1 MRKHIQRQRS
11 LPNFTAGVG
20 LVLLLVGGTHSSRAQ
35 TAPQPDLEELRRRDP
50 SVQTPSSEEQRRRNQ
65 ADLQERQRQLQAPNV
80 SLENKAAA
88 EALDGLS
95 LPSESPCFSIHRF
108 VLEVPPQLSPAT
120 RAIGASDFQFDNF
133 RFAQDY
139 LRKYEGACIGKS
151 GLDLIVKRLTNLVLK
166 RGYSTTRIGIPGQD
180 IANGE
185 LTLVLVPGVIREIR
199 FSDPALYGTWRNAF
213 PTGPG
218 KLLNLRD
225 LEQGLEQ
232 MKRIPSQDVDMQIVP
247 GDVPGESDVVIQVK
261 RSKPW
266 KFTGTLDDSGAK
278 GTGKLQA
285 GLNFAMDNP
294 LGLNDMFNIGL
305 STDADRKAGQRGT
318 SGNNVYYAIPA
329 GYWNFAV
336 SGSTYDYHQEVAGA
350 NQTFVSSGKS
360 RNLELKIAQLF
371 QRDQAQKNSWQFR
384 VGKRWNHS
392 YIEDTEIAAQE
403 RDTTF
408 AELAWVHTHYIGSA
422 QLDLTIANKWGVS
435 WFNGQTYARN
445 VLGQED
451 PTSNNLHYTLQT
463 IDATLSLPF
472 HIASQPLTYVG
483 TFHGQATRSQLYL
496 ADQFSIG
503 NRYTV
508 RGFDGELTLAAE
520 RGFYL
525 RNELDLPIASSGQI
539 GYLGLDYGQVYGP
552 SVRGWPATSD
562 RLGNPGLLGNKL
574 AGAAIGI
581 RGGLFGLNYDV
592 FSSWALYKPQGFST
606 AMPAVGFNL
615 SYQY

>member
-1 MRKHIQRQRS
+1 M
-11 LPNFTAGVG
+11 
-20 LVLLLVGGTHSSRAQ
+20 AQ
-35 TAPQPDLEELRRRDP
+35 TIQPPDLEELRRRDP
-50 SVQTPSSEEQRRRNQ
+50 SVQTPSSEEQRRRSQ
-65 ADLQERQRQLQAPNV
+65 GELQERQRLLQAPNV
-80 SLENKAAA
+80 SLEDKAAA
-88 EALDGLS
+88 EALEGLS
-95 LPSESPCFSIHRF
+95 LPSETPCFAIHQF
-108 VLEVPPQLSPAT
+108 VLEVPPQLSAAS
-120 RAIGASDFQFDNF
+120 RAAGASDLPFDHF

-139 LRKYEGACIGKS
+139 LRKYDGACVGKS
-151 GLDLIVKRLTNLVLK
+151 GLNLIVKRLTSQILA

-180 IANGE
+180 IAGGV
-185 LTLVLVPGVIREIR
+185 LKLVLVPGVIRTIR
-199 FSDPALYGTWRNAF
+199 FSDPNLYGTWRSAF

-218 KLLNLRD
+218 ELLNLRD

-247 GDVPGESDVVIQVK
+247 GEIPGESDVVIEVK

-285 GLNFAMDNP
+285 GLNFALDNP

-360 RNLELKIAQLF
+360 RNLELKVTQLF

-384 VGKRWNHS
+384 VGKRWNHA
-392 YIEDTEIAAQE
+392 YVEDTEIAVQE
-403 RDTTF
+403 RNTTF

-422 QLDLTIANKWGVS
+422 QLDFTFANKWGVN
-435 WFNGQTYARN
+435 WFNGQTYAKN
-445 VLGQED
+445 LLGQED
-451 PTSNNLHYTLQT
+451 SSTNNLHYTLQT
-463 IDATLSLPF
+463 VDATLSLPF
-472 HIASQPLTYVG
+472 HIASQPLTYIG
-483 TFHGQATRSQLYL
+483 TFRGQATRSPLYL
-496 ADQFSIG
+496 ADQLSFG

-508 RGFDGELTLAAE
+508 RGFDGELTLAGE
-520 RGFYL
+520 RGFYV
-525 RNELDLPIASSGQI
+525 RNELNLPIASSGQSA
-539 GYLGLDYGQVYGP
+539 YLGLDYGQVYGP
-552 SVRGWPATSD
+552 SVA
-562 RLGNPGLLGNKL
+562 NLLGNKL
-574 AGAAIGI
+574 AGATVGL
-581 RGGLFGLNYDV
+581 RGGLFGLSYDL
-592 FSSWALYKPQGFST
+592 FSSWALVKPQGFNT
-606 AMPAVGFNL
+606 ATPAVGFSL

>member
-1 MRKHIQRQRS
+1 MGERIQRQS
-11 LPNFTAGVG
+11 HLSG
-20 LVLLLVGGTHSSRAQ
+20 LVKGFGFTLLLAGIVHNSRAQ
-35 TAPQPDLEELRRRDP
+35 SALQPDLEELRRRDP
-50 SVQTPSSEEQRRRNQ
+50 SVQTPASEEQRRRNQ

-80 SLENKAAA
+80 SLEDKAAA
-88 EALDGLS
+88 EALEGLS
-95 LPSESPCFSIHRF
+95 VPSESPCFTIHQF
-108 VLEVPPQLSPAT
+108 VLEVPPQLSPAI
-120 RAIGASDFQFDNF
+120 RATGASDLPFDNF

-139 LRKYEGACIGKS
+139 MRKYDGACIGKG
-151 GLDLIVKRLTNLVLK
+151 GLNLIVKRLTNLILK

-180 IANGE
+180 IANGV

-199 FSDPALYGTWRNAF
+199 FSDPSLYGTWRSAF

-247 GDVPGESDVVIQVK
+247 GEVPGESDVVIQVK

-294 LGLNDMFNIGL
+294 LGLNDMFNVGL

-318 SGNNVYYAIPA
+318 NGNNVYYAVPA

-392 YIEDTEIAAQE
+392 YIEDSEIAVQE
-403 RDTTF
+403 RNTTF

-422 QLDLTIANKWGVS
+422 QLDLTVAQKWGVN

-445 VLGQED
+445 LLGQED
-451 PTSNNLHYTLQT
+451 PTTNNLHYSVQT
-463 IDATLSLPF
+463 VEATLSLPF
-472 HIASQPLTYVG
+472 QIASQPLTYIG
-483 TFHGQATRSQLYL
+483 TFRGQTTRSALYL
-496 ADQFSIG
+496 ADQFSFG

-508 RGFDGELTLAAE
+508 RGFDGELTLAGE
-520 RGFYL
+520 RGFYV
-525 RNELDLPIASSGQI
+525 RNELTLPIANSGQSA
-539 GYLGLDYGQVYGP
+539 YVGLDYGQVYGP
-552 SVRGWPATSD
+552 SVA
-562 RLGNPGLLGNKL
+562 NLLGNKL
-574 AGAAIGI
+574 AGVTTGL
-581 RGGLFGLNYDV
+581 RGGLYGLTYDV
-592 FSSWALYKPQGFST
+592 FSSWALAKPQGFST
-606 AMPAVGFNL
+606 ATPAVGFSL
-615 SYQY
+615 AYQY

>member
-1 MRKHIQRQRS
+1 MGKYTLSNQGGGRVSALTRG
-11 LPNFTAGVG
+11 AGIS
-20 LVLLLVGGTHSSRAQ
+20 LLLATAMHGSLAQ
-35 TAPQPDLEELRRRDP
+35 TIQPPDLEALRRRDP
-50 SVQTPSSEEQRRRNQ
+50 SVQTPSSEEQRRRSQ
-65 ADLQERQRQLQAPNV
+65 SELQERQRQLQAPNV
-80 SLENKAAA
+80 SLEDKAAA

-95 LPSESPCFSIHRF
+95 LPSETPCFSIHQF
-108 VLEVPPQLSPAT
+108 VLEVPPQLSPAI
-120 RAIGASDFQFDNF
+120 RAAGASDLPFDHF

-139 LRKYEGACIGKS
+139 LWKYDGACIGKS
-151 GLDLIVKRLTNLVLK
+151 GLNLIVKRLTNQILE

-180 IANGE
+180 IAGGV
-185 LTLVLVPGVIREIR
+185 LKLVLVPGVIRTIR
-199 FSDPALYGTWRNAF
+199 FSDPSLYGTWRSAF

-247 GDVPGESDVVIQVK
+247 GEVPGESDVVIEVK

-285 GLNFAMDNP
+285 GLNFALDNP

-360 RNLELKIAQLF
+360 RNLELKVTQLF

-384 VGKRWNHS
+384 VGKRWNHA
-392 YIEDTEIAAQE
+392 YVEDTEIAVQE
-403 RDTTF
+403 RNTTF

-422 QLDLTIANKWGVS
+422 QLDFTFANKWGVN
-435 WFNGQTYARN
+435 WFNGQTYAKN
-445 VLGQED
+445 LLGQED
-451 PTSNNLHYTLQT
+451 PSTNNLHYTLQT
-463 IDATLSLPF
+463 VDATLSVPF
-472 HIASQPLTYVG
+472 HIASQPLTYIG
-483 TFHGQATRSQLYL
+483 TFRGQATRSPLYL
-496 ADQFSIG
+496 ADQLSFG

-508 RGFDGELTLAAE
+508 RGFDGELTLAGE
-520 RGFYL
+520 RGFYV
-525 RNELDLPIASSGQI
+525 RNELNLPIASSGQSA
-539 GYLGLDYGQVYGP
+539 YLGLDYGQVYGP
-552 SVRGWPATSD
+552 SVA
-562 RLGNPGLLGNKL
+562 NLLGNKL
-574 AGAAIGI
+574 AGATVGL
-581 RGGLFGLNYDV
+581 RGGLFGLSYDL
-592 FSSWALYKPQGFST
+592 FSSWALVKPQGFNT
-606 AMPAVGFNL
+606 ATPAVGFSL
-615 SYQY
+615 AYQY